1 MDFDKV
7 IEIAKSLEGEN
18 FLTSGRKCSFTFHV
32 NEKSIEFTPVDGV
45 SKSLS
50 FEKFR
55 RYVDIFFKDGGR
67 EPKSFLNNTGNS
79 INGRATYFI
88 PLLIHIEGRNKTK

>member
-7 IEIAKSLEGEN
+7 IEIAKSLEGEV
-18 FLTSGRKCSFTFHV
+18 FLTSRRECSFTFHI
-32 NEKSIEFTPVDGV
+32 NEQSIEFQPVGGV

-55 RYVDIFFKDGGR
+55 RYVDIFFKDGRR
-67 EPKSFLNNTGNS
+67 EPEFFLNNTGNS

-88 PLLIHIEGRNKTK
+88 PLLIYIEDRNKIK